1 MLRTNEMLPRD
12 TYLRNTFSHRF
23 CLVVRGDA
31 NGTPKLTEVL
41 AAGGA
46 VRAPPTPPLP
56 PSSFPSQPHTLAP
69 YPDQLRPGEDH
80 D

>member
-1 MLRTNEMLPRD
+1 MLQTDEVLPRD
-12 TYLRNTFSHRF
+12 TYLRTLFSHRF

-46 VRAPPTPPLP
+46 VRAPTPP
-56 PSSFPSQPHTLAP
+56 F
-69 YPDQLRPGEDH
+69 
-80 D
+80 